1 MFPPIALRVIGEK
14 IPGNFYVVLQSIE
27 RLIQQ
32 RTEHTGGQ
40 RLIEGFIGVERFRL
54 SRPNRSGQT
63 HHKYCSCPSSYHRS
77 TVIPERDM
85 VKRLFEMSGTFSCF
99 GTPIKTLLYSQ
110 HRR

>member
-1 MFPPIALRVIGEK
+1 RKEFEPQMFPPITLRVIGVK

-27 RLIQQ
+27 CLIQQ

-63 HHKYCSCPSSYHRS
+63 HRHNRGDQYFHQGM
-77 TVIPERDM
+77 TVIFEQKP
-85 VKRLFEMSGTFSCF
+85 VKIQKRL
-99 GTPIKTLLYSQ
+99 
-110 HRR
+110 